1 MQPDSSRDAR
11 GARAAAVIALLVAL
25 ATAPL
30 YWLLDEHGGLPIALR
45 DRPWPLAV
53 AALGLALLVAV
64 RSSRTLR
71 VLAAIVGLAAPLA
84 LGATAYVRYRLP
96 ATSTH
101 AGLGKPL
108 PDHTVTDDRGAA
120 IALRALPSRPTVL
133 VWFRGAWCPYCRKQ
147 LAELAAE
154 ATRYP
159 PDAFSIVAVAADPPG
174 PMAKMRADLH
184 LAPTMTLLSDPDRH
198 LVNICE
204 LGHCVAILDAK
215 GVVRWAALSGNWEKQ
230 LPARALLQAA
240 YRTR

>member
-1 MQPDSSRDAR
+1 MQPDSSRDAP
-11 GARAAAVIALLVAL
+11 GARQRAGAVAALLVAL
-25 ATAPL
+25 AAAPL
-30 YWLLDEHGGLPIALR
+30 YWLLDEQVGLPIALR
-45 DRPWPLAV
+45 DRPWPLGLATL
-53 AALGLALLVAV
+53 ALALLAARAWPRLRALAVIVA
-64 RSSRTLR
+64 
-71 VLAAIVGLAAPLA
+71 LAAPLL
-84 LGATAYVRYRLP
+84 LGATAYARYRLP

-108 PDHTVTDDRGAA
+108 PDHTVADDRGAA
-120 IALRALPSRPTVL
+120 VALRALPARPTVL

-159 PDAFSIVAVAADPPG
+159 PDAFSIVAVAADPPE
-174 PMAKMRADLH
+174 PMAKLRADLH
-184 LAPTMTLLSDPDRH
+184 LAMTLLSDPERH
-198 LVNICE
+198 LVNVCE